1 MPSINW
7 FVSIIFKFIIAFSEQ
22 SQDMRSICKKELRT
36 SDGHDLSFL
45 MKLEKYSIELYLR
58 LVCFKKEYT
67 EFLNLLEDLAEH
79 FLEDFM
85 CSPFYR
91 KSESNILCLSSVI
104 ILI

>member
-58 LVCFKKEYT
+58 
-67 EFLNLLEDLAEH
+67 
-79 FLEDFM
+79 
-85 CSPFYR
+85 
-91 KSESNILCLSSVI
+91 
-104 ILI
+104 